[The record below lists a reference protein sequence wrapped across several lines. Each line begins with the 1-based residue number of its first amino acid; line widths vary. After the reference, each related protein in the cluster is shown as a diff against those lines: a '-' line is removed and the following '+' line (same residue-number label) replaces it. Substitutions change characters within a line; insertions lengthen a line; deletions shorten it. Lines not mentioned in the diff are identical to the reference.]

1 MMKASIII
9 VYILLSLVYFCPID
23 IPYKTA
29 LPAFAL
35 VLWGISRVPL
45 KIVLAMFFSVIGDAM
60 GEQGLLIL
68 QIVAFA
74 IAHVFLILQFMAM
87 RHRPIIPLNKKD
99 NLLLILLCAIVSFVI
114 YSIALNVG
122 DLVIQS
128 GIIIYAVVIGLMVF
142 MALTQSVMMVKIGA
156 VLFMA
161 SDIILA
167 WNIFKEAIPY
177 SQYLIMVPYY
187 LSQLF
192 IFLATFEKNKCCVNK

>member
-1 MMKASIII
+1 MMKASIIL

-122 DLVIQS
+122 DIVIQS

-167 WNIFKEAIPY
+167 WTIFKEPMPY
-177 SQYLIMVPYY
+177 ASYFIMIPYY
-187 LSQLF
+187 LAQLS
-192 IFLATFEKNKCCVNK
+192 IFVGTMRKNNRLK

>member
-1 MMKASIII
+1 MMKASIIL

-167 WNIFKEAIPY
+167 WTIFKEPMPY
-177 SQYLIMVPYY
+177 ASYFIMIPYY
-187 LSQLF
+187 LAQLS
-192 IFLATFEKNKCCVNK
+192 IFVSTMRKNNRLK

>member
-1 MMKASIII
+1 MMKASIIL

-35 VLWGISRVPL
+35 VLWGICRVPL

-74 IAHVFLILQFMAM
+74 IAHVFLILQFMSM

-167 WNIFKEAIPY
+167 WTIFKEPMPY
-177 SQYLIMVPYY
+177 ASYFIMIPYY
-187 LSQLF
+187 LAQLS
-192 IFLATFEKNKCCVNK
+192 IFVGTMRKNNRLK

>member
-1 MMKASIII
+1 MKVSVIIA
-9 VYILLSLVYFCPID
+9 YILLSLVYFCPIV

-29 LPAFAL
+29 LPVIVLAL
-35 VLWGISRVPL
+35 GGISRVPL
-45 KIVLAMFFSVIGDAM
+45 RIVLAMLFSAIGDVM
-60 GEQGLLIL
+60 GGQGLLIL

-74 IAHVFLILQFMAM
+74 IAHVFLILQFISM
-87 RHRPIIPLNKKD
+87 RHRPIIPFNKKD
-99 NLLLILLCAIVSFVI
+99 KLLLILLCAVVSFVI

-122 DLVIQS
+122 DIVIQS
-128 GIIIYAVVIGLMVF
+128 GIIIYAVVIGFMVL
-142 MALTQSVMMVKIGA
+142 MALTQSVMMGA

>member
-1 MMKASIII
+1 MKAFVIL

-122 DLVIQS
+122 DIVIQS

-167 WNIFKEAIPY
+167 WTIFKEPMPY
-177 SQYLIMVPYY
+177 ASYFIMIPYY
-187 LSQLF
+187 LAQLS
-192 IFLATFEKNKCCVNK
+192 IFVGTMRKNNRLK

>member
-1 MMKASIII
+1 MMKASIIL

-167 WNIFKEAIPY
+167 WTIFKEPMPY
-177 SQYLIMVPYY
+177 ASYFIMIPYY
-187 LSQLF
+187 LAQLS
-192 IFLATFEKNKCCVNK
+192 IFVGTMRKNNRLK

>member
-1 MMKASIII
+1 
-9 VYILLSLVYFCPID
+9 
-23 IPYKTA
+23 
-29 LPAFAL
+29 
-35 VLWGISRVPL
+35 
-45 KIVLAMFFSVIGDAM
+45 MFFSVIGDAM

-167 WNIFKEAIPY
+167 WTIFKEPMPY
-177 SQYLIMVPYY
+177 ASYFIMIPYY
-187 LSQLF
+187 LAQLS
-192 IFLATFEKNKCCVNK
+192 IFVGTMRKNNRLK

>member
-1 MMKASIII
+1 MMKASIIL

-122 DLVIQS
+122 DIVIQS

-142 MALTQSVMMVKIGA
+142 MALSQSVMMVKIGA

-167 WNIFKEAIPY
+167 WTIFKEPMPY
-177 SQYLIMVPYY
+177 ASYFIMIPYY
-187 LSQLF
+187 LAQLS
-192 IFLATFEKNKCCVNK
+192 IFVGTMRKNNRLK

>member
-1 MMKASIII
+1 MKVSVIIA
-9 VYILLSLVYFCPID
+9 YILLSLVYFCPIV

-29 LPAFAL
+29 LPVIVLAL
-35 VLWGISRVPL
+35 GGISRVPL
-45 KIVLAMFFSVIGDAM
+45 RIVLAMLFSAMGDAM
-60 GEQGLLIL
+60 GEQGILIL

-74 IAHVFLILQFMAM
+74 IAHVFLILQFMSM
-87 RHRPIIPLNKKD
+87 RHRPIIPFNKKD
-99 NLLLILLCAIVSFVI
+99 NLLLILLCAIVLFVI

-122 DLVIQS
+122 DIVIQS
-128 GIIIYAVVIGLMVF
+128 GIIIYAVVIGFMVL

-156 VLFMA
+156 VLFMT

-177 SQYLIMVPYY
+177 AQYLIMVPYY